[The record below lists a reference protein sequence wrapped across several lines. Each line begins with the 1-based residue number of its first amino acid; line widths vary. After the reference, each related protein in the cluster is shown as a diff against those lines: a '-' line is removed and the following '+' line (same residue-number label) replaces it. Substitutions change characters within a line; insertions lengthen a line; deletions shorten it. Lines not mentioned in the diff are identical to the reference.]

1 MIILS
6 SGDRFCSEVET
17 EFLCTVYMNID
28 LQNVKSFICERIIL
42 HMTFPITFHD
52 ADFFF
57 AYSEKL
63 C

>member
-1 MIILS
+1 MIRLS

-17 EFLCTVYMNID
+17 EFLCTVYMNIG
-28 LQNVKSFICERIIL
+28 LRKVKSFICERIIL
-42 HMTFPITFHD
+42 YVTSSITFND
-52 ADFFF
+52 IGFFF

>member
-1 MIILS
+1 MIRLS

-17 EFLCTVYMNID
+17 EFLCTVYMNIS
-28 LQNVKSFICERIIL
+28 LRKVKIFICERIIL
-42 HMTFPITFHD
+42 HVTFSITLHD
-52 ADFFF
+52 TDFFF